1 MCLFS
6 NSITLHKTKTC
17 KNWRIKA
24 FNKKCDP
31 RVRGGTQR
39 VLRGAVT
46 NRLLLTAAKDC
57 SAPRG
62 RNKNKYYREHISRS
76 LLELNS
82 AKHLFIQKKHQD
94 FHTVRN
100 IQPCSHTMGHLKTL
114 FFFLIHNQAVRVQ
127 IFLGE
132 LISDSKSVL

>member
-1 MCLFS
+1 MKLEDINNIFRFKEQLLMCLFS
-6 NSITLHKTKTC
+6 NSIKFHKTPKLVKIDELKLSI
-17 KNWRIKA
+17 KNVT
-24 FNKKCDP
+24 P

-82 AKHLFIQKKHQD
+82 AKHLFIQTPGFPYSQKY
-94 FHTVRN
+94 T
-100 IQPCSHTMGHLKTL
+100 TL
-114 FFFLIHNQAVRVQ
+114 FTHHGSSQNSFFFLN
-127 IFLGE
+127 
-132 LISDSKSVL
+132 S

>member
-6 NSITLHKTKTC
+6 NSIKFHKTPKLVKIDELKLSI
-17 KNWRIKA
+17 KNVTS
-24 FNKKCDP
+24 
-31 RVRGGTQR
+31 RVRGVHRGCWGGQWPTDCYWPPQRTAPPPEVEIKTNITVNTSAAASWNWTQR
-39 VLRGAVT
+39 ST
-46 NRLLLTAAKDC
+46 
-57 SAPRG
+57 
-62 RNKNKYYREHISRS
+62 S
-76 LLELNS
+76 LY
-82 AKHLFIQKKHQD
+82 KHQD